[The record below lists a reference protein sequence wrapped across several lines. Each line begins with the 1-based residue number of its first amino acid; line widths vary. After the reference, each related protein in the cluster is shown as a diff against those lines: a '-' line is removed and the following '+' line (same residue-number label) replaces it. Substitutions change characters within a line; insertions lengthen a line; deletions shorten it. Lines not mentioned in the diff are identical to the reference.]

1 MVLHLICCCG
11 WNNSISLFVE
21 WSRIVVHQCYWMCP
35 GPMCWSVVTC
45 VIRCHSNI
53 SQSQDTGQWSK
64 GWPQYSC
71 SVAVFT
77 WSSLTGNGSCPRGQL
92 WDNNWIA
99 GGGGGGGGGGS
110 WCPGNCQTLIMGGV
124 SDCQW
129 LDAAISFW
137 EINNFKGTIRVST
150 TDTVPYH
157 IYLIEQIFYQLHSQ
171 TLNSHQLFVGISSL
185 RREII
190 SRRCDKKQMEFQLLI
205 WKSMLGAPTSIRT
218 RASKP
223 FQCQKWWIGLE
234 KKQVRAFKM

>member
-1 MVLHLICCCG
+1 MVQHLICCCG
-11 WNNSISLFVE
+11 WNNSNSLFVE

-53 SQSQDTGQWSK
+53 SQSQDTGQRSSGARGGHSTVVQLQCLPGPRSLVTVRVPGVSCGIIIECLVLVLVVGAGVLATVRLWS
-64 GWPQYSC
+64 W
-71 SVAVFT
+71 VE
-77 WSSLTGNGSCPRGQL
+77 
-92 WDNNWIA
+92 
-99 GGGGGGGGGGS
+99 
-110 WCPGNCQTLIMGGV
+110 CQTV
-124 SDCQW
+124 NAW
-129 LDAAISFW
+129 DAAISFW

-185 RREII
+185 GREII

>member
-1 MVLHLICCCG
+1 MEQNSCASVLLNVSWSHVLVSGDLCHQM
-11 WNNSISLFVE
+11 SLKYF
-21 WSRIVVHQCYWMCP
+21 
-35 GPMCWSVVTC
+35 SV
-45 VIRCHSNI
+45 
-53 SQSQDTGQWSK
+53 TGHGTEEQWSK

-92 WDNNWIA
+92 WDNNWMSGA
-99 GGGGGGGGGGS
+99 GAGGGS